1 MSKDA
6 KAAKPAK
13 GKDKGAG
20 KDKGGKK
27 GGAKGAKAKRGPL
40 VQNRYLALIGL
51 LGLGLIALMML
62 RGELDLVAGG
72 QRAGVLL
79 GAVLLAER
87 LVLPLCRAL
96 VGPPLPPDSGSA

>member
-1 MSKDA
+1 MSKKDD
-6 KAAKPAK
+6 KKGSPAK
-13 GKDKGAG
+13 GKKGGPAT
-20 KDKGGKK
+20 GKK
-27 GGAKGAKAKRGPL
+27 GGAAKAKRGPL
-40 VQNRYLALIGL
+40 VQNRYLALVGL
-51 LGLGLIALMML
+51 LGLGLIAVMML

-96 VGPPLPPDSGSA
+96 VGPPLPPGSGPA